1 MSIAWW
7 KKETKTCQSKKHR
20 IETYYDATK
29 TKTSQTKKR
38 GKKLRTKF
46 IPGFNVDEQSL

>member
-7 KKETKTCQSKKHR
+7 KKETKTCQPKRYR

-29 TKTSQTKKR
+29 TKQVKQKR
-38 GKKLRTKF
+38 DKKLRTKF